1 MIVAFAPVLHIDP
14 YNIGC
19 MVVVLVMGA
28 LVFGLRLC
36 GVAWH
41 GVVGS
46 WRGRF
51 ICGR

>member
-36 GVAWH
+36 GVALSVH

-46 WRGRF
+46 YVV
-51 ICGR
+51 

>member
-19 MVVVLVMGA
+19 MVVVLVMGT

-36 GVAWH
+36 GV
-41 GVVGS
+41 VGP

-51 ICGR
+51 ICGLM